1 MYIKPFTGKT
11 YGMRV
16 YNKVLSPQEILK
28 ATMEFYFI
36 DTIYD
41 NKSGKT
47 YFYVIHLL
55 KNGNRVVVNNSFETY
70 EEARLLMEEL
80 NEDLL

>member
-1 MYIKPFTGKT
+1 MC
-11 YGMRV
+11 
-16 YNKVLSPQEILK
+16 
-28 ATMEFYFI
+28 MEFYFI

-41 NKSGKT
+41 NKSRKT

-55 KNGNRVVVNNSFETY
+55 PNGNRVVVNNSFETY
-70 EEARLLMEEL
+70 EEAERLMNEL